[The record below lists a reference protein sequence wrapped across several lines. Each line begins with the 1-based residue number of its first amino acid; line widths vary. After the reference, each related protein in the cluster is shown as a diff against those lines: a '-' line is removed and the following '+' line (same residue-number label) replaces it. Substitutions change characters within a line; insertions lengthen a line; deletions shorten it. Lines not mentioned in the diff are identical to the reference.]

1 MQSGGRVGFWQQFM
15 QTGKIEDYLIYKN
28 VQENDSLRKDAWNEN
43 T

>member
-1 MQSGGRVGFWQQFM
+1 MNDEKEKWQQFM

-28 VQENDSLRKDAWNEN
+28 VQENDSLRKDAWNQN